1 MKRLNGY
8 LKAGLLLTGFLG
20 GYPTGAQCVSQA
32 RSSGKL
38 TKAQAERMI
47 AVCSNAGPSFLF
59 GMVSQMCTE
68 SSMVWLLWA
77 VHILSAVLV
86 AVLLLLGILSIVLLV
101 VIHDL
106 FLRNLYLRFYRRP
119 SLPSFSSFILRLE
132 NQACQQAGK
141 HGHSD
146 AAGSGFQT
154 AGENAQ
160 KSILLNGFLDA
171 L

>member
-1 MKRLNGY
+1 MERP
-8 LKAGLLLTGFLG
+8 LLTLAVVLVLALLSVLSILG
-20 GYPTGAQCVSQA
+20 VLS
-32 RSSGKL
+32 
-38 TKAQAERMI
+38 
-47 AVCSNAGPSFLF
+47 V
-59 GMVSQMCTE
+59 
-68 SSMVWLLWA
+68 LLA
-77 VHILSAVLV
+77 AVLV
-86 AVLLLLGILSIVLLV
+86 LLGVLGILSIVLLV